1 LIMSD
6 ADIVRVLKTAF
17 GKPIAITTR
26 RRVGGGCI
34 HHAERIT
41 TTIGDIFIKYNA
53 RHQDENFQAEADGLK
68 TLADTKTLRVPTCI
82 AISHSDHE
90 ACLILEWIDSKP
102 KRADFWEQFGETLAH
117 LHQHTNLH
125 FGYKRDNFIGAL
137 PQRNKAH
144 ATWCDFFREERL
156 MPMLRLAL
164 QERVLSPDEVRRVE
178 RLFPKLEALIPNES
192 PALLHGDLWS
202 GNFLI
207 DERGLPVVID
217 PAVYFGHREAE
228 LAFMHLFG
236 GFDKRLFEA
245 YHRVFPLQADWQER
259 MEVFNLYPL
268 LVHVNLFGRSYWR
281 QIETTLKKFGV

>member
-1 LIMSD
+1 
-6 ADIVRVLKTAF
+6 
-17 GKPIAITTR
+17 
-26 RRVGGGCI
+26 
-34 HHAERIT
+34 
-41 TTIGDIFIKYNA
+41 
-53 RHQDENFQAEADGLK
+53 
-68 TLADTKTLRVPTCI
+68 
-82 AISHSDHE
+82 
-90 ACLILEWIDSKP
+90 
-102 KRADFWEQFGETLAH
+102 
-117 LHQHTNLH
+117 
-125 FGYKRDNFIGAL
+125 
-137 PQRNKAH
+137 
-144 ATWCDFFREERL
+144 

>member
-1 LIMSD
+1 MSD
-6 ADIVRVLKTAF
+6 ADITRILENAL

-41 TTIGDIFIKYNA
+41 TTIGDIFIKHNA
-53 RHQDENFQAEADGLK
+53 AHHGENFQAEADGLQ
-68 TLADTKTLRVPTCI
+68 TLANTKTLRTPKCLAVST
-82 AISHSDHE
+82 SDHE

-102 KRADFWEQFGETLAH
+102 KRADFWEHFGEALAH

-156 MPMLRLAL
+156 FPMLQLAV
-164 QERVLSPDEVRRVE
+164 EKRVLLPDEVRRVE
-178 RLFPKLEALIPNES
+178 RVFPKLDALIPNEP

-202 GNFLI
+202 GNFLV

-236 GFDKRLFEA
+236 GFDTRLFEA
-245 YHRVFPLQADWQER
+245 YHQVFPLEKRWRER
-259 MEVFNLYPL
+259 IEVFNLYPL
-268 LVHVNLFGRSYWR
+268 LVHVNLFGRSYW
-281 QIETTLKKFGV
+281 QEIETTLKKFGV